1 MTADRNNAGIQLKND
16 YAGSIGNVTISAAAP
31 FWSSFSENT
40 NTGLLIYTKGAVS
53 ITNTDA
59 RDNGSTGLDVVD
71 TNYPSSVTIRNT
83 VTTRIMSFSGN
94 GGYGIYA
101 PATYGAIT
109 LSGLISASNNTYDG
123 AYLVN
128 DFESTKPM
136 PVTISSLTA
145 SGNQGAGIFVDSTG
159 AVTLTSIT
167 ANDNQSTDYGVYIF
181 NNYFGMPGS
190 VTINGSNFISN
201 NKGDGLEISTNGTL
215 SITGVRAENN
225 SKSGL
230 ILASTTDG
238 KIVTL
243 SNIIA
248 QYNGNTGVDLDTK
261 GTTTLTNVRSCAN
274 GTTGVSADGI
284 NINYDRHLPHLYQQ
298 QRSHW

>member
-1 MTADRNNAGIQLKND
+1 MRVRA
-16 YAGSIGNVTISAAAP
+16 SI
-31 FWSSFSENT
+31 
-40 NTGLLIYTKGAVS
+40 
-53 ITNTDA
+53 
-59 RDNGSTGLDVVD
+59 
-71 TNYPSSVTIRNT
+71 
-83 VTTRIMSFSGN
+83 
-94 GGYGIYA
+94 
-101 PATYGAIT
+101 
-109 LSGLISASNNTYDG
+109 
-123 AYLVN
+123 
-128 DFESTKPM
+128 
-136 PVTISSLTA
+136 
-145 SGNQGAGIFVDSTG
+145 VDSKG

-167 ANDNQSTDYGVYIF
+167 ANNNQSTDYGVYIL

-190 VTINGSNFISN
+190 VTINGSNIISN

-248 QYNGNTGVDLDTK
+248 QYNGNTGVDLDAK
-261 GTTTLTNVRSCAN
+261 GTVTLTNVRSCVN

-284 NINYDRHLPHLYQQ
+284 NINMTGTYHTYINNSAAIGNTGSGIYMNKIKSLLHLLGTYYFGNNSDNLGGEKDLYYFIPA
-298 QRSHW
+298 